1 LDNQIERIIKEAKK
15 AVTKQMVFEQRLD
28 EAVARIL
35 AVKMAMGLV

>member
-1 LDNQIERIIKEAKK
+1 
-15 AVTKQMVFEQRLD
+15 MVFEQRLD